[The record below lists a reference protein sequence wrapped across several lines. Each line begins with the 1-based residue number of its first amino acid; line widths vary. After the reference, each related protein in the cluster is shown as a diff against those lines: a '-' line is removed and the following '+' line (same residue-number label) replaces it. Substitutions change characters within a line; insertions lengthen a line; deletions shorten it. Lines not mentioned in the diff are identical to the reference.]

1 MRKQTSRRV
10 ALCGVLAAMMIVV
23 MLLGTIIPL
32 STYACPAL
40 AGVIS
45 IPVIWEFGAPTGGL
59 LYAAVS
65 ILSLLLTPDK
75 EAALL
80 FALLLGWYPILRP
93 KLQHLR
99 QRPLRIIL
107 KLVIFNLAICLV
119 YALLLFVFT
128 SPDLQAEAAGYTLPL
143 LMGTLVLG
151 NVTFF
156 VYDLLLARVSNLY
169 VYRLRPKLFSSH
181 F

>member
-1 MRKQTSRRV
+1 MMVNGNIGAGV
-10 ALCGVLAAMMIVV
+10 AVAGAFSLVRFRSAA
-23 MLLGTIIPL
+23 GTGREISAVFIAMGAGL
-32 STYACPAL
+32 IAGMGYLTYA
-40 AGVIS
+40 V
-45 IPVIWEFGAPTGGL
+45 
-59 LYAAVS
+59 
-65 ILSLLLTPDK
+65 
-75 EAALL
+75 L

-128 SPDLQAEAAGYTLPL
+128 SPDLQAEATGYTLPL

>member
-1 MRKQTSRRV
+1 M
-10 ALCGVLAAMMIVV
+10 
-23 MLLGTIIPL
+23 
-32 STYACPAL
+32 
-40 AGVIS
+40 
-45 IPVIWEFGAPTGGL
+45 
-59 LYAAVS
+59 
-65 ILSLLLTPDK
+65 
-75 EAALL
+75 
-80 FALLLGWYPILRP
+80 
-93 KLQHLR
+93 
-99 QRPLRIIL
+99 
-107 KLVIFNLAICLV
+107 
-119 YALLLFVFT
+119 LLFVFT